1 MGLRH
6 LAAGAMLF
14 VLGVNAHA
22 DPLKIAIVEPFSGPL
37 ERSGYSFA
45 EGVRYAVKKINQSG
59 GFNGEPV
66 QLKEYDNL
74 GKTAVAQEKLKEAI
88 NDGNH
93 LVMSVTVSAISA
105 MLTDEIKK
113 YNTRNPGKEVI
124 FYNIGSA
131 SIDLV
136 QEKCHFFAFKWGAN
150 AWMNF
155 HTAAR
160 VMNEAGVL
168 GKKIYVINP
177 NYSYGHDSETA
188 QREIAKTL
196 GAEVVGA
203 DLVELL
209 KTQDFSPYVAK
220 VKASGA
226 QSILTALFE
235 NDLTLFLKALDAAG
249 LKLPLANQ
257 SLDAPGTLAA
267 AGQAALGSYLAR
279 IWVRGVG
286 GDAGEALLQDFTKE
300 MGHPPLYETP
310 SSLFPTLFIAEAGK
324 RLQLKGGPID
334 TKALVLALEQ
344 TTMKTPAGDISVRK
358 EDHQGLRPMTI
369 SVVSTDTPYKVD
381 GTDMGFKPIKTV
393 NSADAAVP
401 LSPAC
406 KMERPPGT

>member
-1 MGLRH
+1 MRLRR
-6 LAAGAMLF
+6 LAASAAFF
-14 VLGVNAHA
+14 VMGVAAHA
-22 DPLKIAIVEPFSGPL
+22 DPLKIAIVEPYSGPL
-37 ERSGYSFA
+37 ERSGYAFS
-45 EGVRYAVKKINQSG
+45 EGVRYAVKKINEAG

-74 GKTAVAQEKLKEAI
+74 GQTAVAQEKLKEAI

-93 LVMSVTVSAISA
+93 IIMSVTVSAISA

-113 YNTRNPGKEVI
+113 YNIRNPGKEVI

-136 QEKCHFFAFKWGAN
+136 QDKCQFWAFKWGAN

-155 HTAAR
+155 GTAAR

-188 QREIAKTL
+188 QREVAKEL
-196 GAEVVGA
+196 GAEVVGS
-203 DLVELL
+203 DLVDLL

-220 VKASGA
+220 IKASGA
-226 QSILTALFE
+226 ESILTALFE

-257 SLDAPGTLAA
+257 SLDSPGTLAA
-267 AGQAALGSYLAR
+267 AGQAAVGSYLTR

-286 GDAGEALLQDFTKE
+286 GEAGDALLEDFTKE

-324 RLQLKGGPID
+324 HMQLNGGPID

-344 TTMKTPAGDISVRK
+344 TTMQTPVGEIGVRK

-381 GTDMGFKPIKTV
+381 ETDMGFKPVKV
-393 NSADAAVP
+393 VSSADAAVP
-401 LSPAC
+401 VSPAC
-406 KMERPPGT
+406 KMDRPDGT